1 MKKIHILILMFLLFI
16 PVFVNAESIQTG
28 KFKYMPAFEDE
39 TEEVYYYSDN
49 YFKESGKIDNE
60 HLLAMSYNMALS
72 TFEIRGC
79 SYSKTLLE
87 EIRKNNVSAEQKNE
101 PCIVGVCY
109 LSKNVENNEG
119 AGVYYNDTD
128 TSETINKSTFEK
140 KNFSSNVQ
148 TILDQLSNSSSNTV
162 NVANSSAWKDDS
174 KGIILVGIL

>member
-1 MKKIHILILMFLLFI
+1 MKKIHILILLFLLFI

-60 HLLAMSYNMALS
+60 HLLAMSYNLALS

-87 EIRKNNVSAEQKNE
+87 EIGFEDFQAF
-101 PCIVGVCY
+101 
-109 LSKNVENNEG
+109 
-119 AGVYYNDTD
+119 DM
-128 TSETINKSTFEK
+128 EK
-140 KNFSSNVQ
+140 KPTLD
-148 TILDQLSNSSSNTV
+148 TIGMVKFQGAKLQ
-162 NVANSSAWKDDS
+162 
-174 KGIILVGIL
+174 